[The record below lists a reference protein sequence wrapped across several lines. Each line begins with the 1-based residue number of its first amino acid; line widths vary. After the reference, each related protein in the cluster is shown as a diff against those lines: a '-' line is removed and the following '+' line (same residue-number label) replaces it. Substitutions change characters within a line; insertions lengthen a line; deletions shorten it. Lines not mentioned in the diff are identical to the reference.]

1 MLKDRL
7 LDRNG
12 ASMKPPKSPMLRR
25 SSIESTPETVP
36 TLKDQAAE
44 RNSREEGWKRR
55 GLTRSRSRRRS
66 KSISSPPTVNEL
78 SSHDVAPTAN
88 GEESPTLPKKGRT
101 LRRLSSRHELRPD
114 RVEKGT
120 NHSVPSSPLIR
131 SARQNWKLLSHPKPD
146 QKILLELMKECAGSM
161 QGYLRFA
168 HGRDGAWYSAY
179 CIIDEKSGRLLYDS
193 QNNETSRKTLIADLR
208 GCHVQ
213 VATSSED
220 SHGLLTISTATR
232 GVWIQ
237 AKPLISEDLYRWLAA
252 LLCWKSIE
260 PMGAKQKRRT
270 LKESRRK
277 DGSAPIKDYAVM
289 RTSKMLLWTRRNQP
303 FDPLVSSTSLPSR
316 RNAMDKP
323 SGASPWRTVSV
334 VLAENG
340 ELKIFLDEEG
350 SLVCR
355 IQLTSLNRC
364 AIQKLDCSVL
374 HEDFCIAIYPQYSID
389 PETSMLGLRPIYLSL
404 DSRVMF
410 TAWLSL
416 LCTFTVSDLYGPPDL
431 PSDVDDLEHD
441 MDLLLASKVGLFR
454 IDRRLHVRLT
464 EARFQI
470 ARPRTTPESS
480 TQTLNSLGSERDP
493 LTADYSMELSLDQQL
508 RARTQTKY
516 NTNNPFWR
524 EEYDIDDVP
533 AVISDLSIRLHK
545 KRQWRQEQEQEVQP
559 GIYRVDLESG
569 PTPAEETHGTVELPA
584 EVFHALQE
592 GKEVEGWWPLLDR
605 DFQTIGE
612 AQISVKVDE
621 VAVLMGGDYRPLS
634 ELLHHFANGL
644 TLRIATF
651 IGSDLLRVAEI
662 FLDIFQTSNE
672 STEWLMTLIEN
683 EVDGAERDTRAR
695 RKFNLGNRIG
705 TSDSYDSSSERE
717 VVLRGMGKSAMAEAS
732 LLFRGNTLL
741 TKALDIHMKRLGK
754 DYLEETLS
762 GTIVDIEESGLD
774 CEVDPNR
781 IGDIVDPG
789 QNWRNLIR
797 HTQSVWSAIRKSAS
811 RCPTELRFLLRHVRA
826 LVEDRYGGF
835 LQSVSY
841 SSVSAFLFLRFFVPA
856 ILNPRLFGLLPRK
869 IVPSCSGMQLMTK

>member
-1 MLKDRL
+1 L
-7 LDRNG
+7 G
-12 ASMKPPKSPMLRR
+12 
-25 SSIESTPETVP
+25 
-36 TLKDQAAE
+36 
-44 RNSREEGWKRR
+44 
-55 GLTRSRSRRRS
+55 
-66 KSISSPPTVNEL
+66 
-78 SSHDVAPTAN
+78 
-88 GEESPTLPKKGRT
+88 
-101 LRRLSSRHELRPD
+101 SRHELLPD
-114 RVEKGT
+114 KGET
-120 NHSVPSSPLIR
+120 GENHSVPTSPLIR

-146 QKILLELMKECAGSM
+146 QKMLLELMKEYSGSM

-168 HGRDGAWYSAY
+168 HGREGAWYSAY

-232 GVWIQ
+232 GIWIQ
-237 AKPLISEDLYRWLAA
+237 AKPLISEDLYKWLAA

-260 PMGAKQKRRT
+260 PMGAKHKRRT

-277 DGSAPIKDYAVM
+277 YGAPPLKEYAIM
-289 RTSKMLLWTRRNQP
+289 RTGKMLLWTRRNQP
-303 FDPLVSSTSLPSR
+303 FGSVVSSTSLPSR
-316 RNAMDKP
+316 RKEDEKLAF
-323 SGASPWRTVSV
+323 SPWRNVSV
-334 VLAENG
+334 VLAESG
-340 ELKIFLDEEG
+340 ELKIYLEEETG
-350 SLVCR
+350 LVCR
-355 IQLTSLNRC
+355 IQLTNLNKC

-374 HEDFCIAIYPQYSID
+374 QEDFCIAIYPQYSID
-389 PETSMLGLRPIYLSL
+389 PETSILGLRPIYLSL
-404 DSRVMF
+404 ESRVVF

-416 LCTFTVSDLYGPPDL
+416 LRTFTVSDLYGPPDL

-441 MDLLLASKVGLFR
+441 MDILLASKVGLFR

-480 TQTLNSLGSERDP
+480 AQTLNSLSSERDP
-493 LTADYSMELSLDQQL
+493 LVADYSMELSLDQKL
-508 RARTQTKY
+508 RARTQTRY
-516 NTNNPFWR
+516 STSNPFWR
-524 EEYDIDDVP
+524 EEYDISDVP
-533 AVISDLSIRLHK
+533 AVVSDLSIRLHK
-545 KRQWRQEQEQEVQP
+545 RKQGRQEHEHEARP
-559 GIYRVDLESG
+559 GIYRVDLESS
-569 PTPAEETHGTVELPA
+569 PTPTEETYGTVELPA
-584 EVFHALQE
+584 EAFHALQE
-592 GKEVEGWWPLLDR
+592 GKEAEGWWPLSDR

-612 AQISVKVDE
+612 AQISVKLE
-621 VAVLMGGDYRPLS
+621 EITVLMGGDYRPLS

-651 IGSDLLRVAEI
+651 IGSDLPRIAEI
-662 FLDIFQTSNE
+662 FLDVFQASNE
-672 STEWLMTLIEN
+672 STEWLMALMEDEI
-683 EVDGAERDTRAR
+683 DGSQRDTRAR
-695 RKFNLGNRIG
+695 GKFNLGNRIG
-705 TSDSYDSSSERE
+705 SSDSYDSSSERE

-762 GTIVDIEESGLD
+762 ETITDIEESGFD

-781 IGDIVDPG
+781 IGDVIDPG
-789 QNWRNLIR
+789 RNWRNLIR
-797 HTQSVWSAIRKSAS
+797 HTQSVWSAIRKSAT

-856 ILNPRLFGLLPRK
+856 ILNPRLFGLYSRK
-869 IVPSCSGMQLMTK
+869 KSVLSCSDGELTMI